1 MMKLMSIRR
10 RACLTTALVAGV
22 VLASASL
29 ANARNNQHND
39 NNNKNTGARPHFVIT
54 GQSANAKR
62 VLRDRKDKT
71 KEVHCKKKPC
81 EKPPTAGTPAKKPV
95 GDAPATNPKTIT
107 ISNGVTTYTLP
118 FDPRFSVEVTK
129 PGSITVHSGDRTV
142 TLPGGSITVHGQAMS
157 KSLSDRAGLEQIINL
172 RGDAVFAVEPQ
183 AEKPAPA
190 KPASNGPVQDI
201 SLGGQLKGVAKDIG
215 NGLENLGL
223 GFINLGGPTSEPK
236 TGTITQE

>member
-22 VLASASL
+22 ALASASL

-62 VLRDRKDKT
+62 VPRDRKGKT
-71 KEVHCKKKPC
+71 KEVHCKKKTC
-81 EKPPTAGTPAKKPV
+81 EK
-95 GDAPATNPKTIT
+95 
-107 ISNGVTTYTLP
+107 
-118 FDPRFSVEVTK
+118 
-129 PGSITVHSGDRTV
+129 
-142 TLPGGSITVHGQAMS
+142 
-157 KSLSDRAGLEQIINL
+157 
-172 RGDAVFAVEPQ
+172 
-183 AEKPAPA
+183 
-190 KPASNGPVQDI
+190 
-201 SLGGQLKGVAKDIG
+201 LKGAAKDIG